1 MQSQKIIFSC
11 IFGSHLYGTETPTS
25 DKDYKEVF
33 LPNIESLI
41 LGNVKHTQTHSTG
54 KNDSKNQSTDV
65 DKEVF
70 SVMQYLKLLTQ
81 GQTVAIDMFFAPKTM
96 ITHKTKEWEII
107 KENKEYLISKNIAPF
122 VGYCYQ
128 QAKKYG
134 LKGSRVAAIKILLEF
149 LKDCSP
155 NALLKEYW
163 SEIEALCKENEYIS
177 IEHGQNEIYLS
188 CAGKLYQQNLKVS
201 NALKYCQKSYDEYG
215 QRALMAERNEGVD
228 WKSVHHSYRV
238 ALQAIELLS
247 TGYITFPLI
256 EKDILLKIKK
266 GEIHYKDC
274 ANMIIE
280 KIDELR
286 KLEESSSIL
295 PNGVNYEQ
303 VDKMILSFYL

>member
-228 WKSVHHSYRV
+228 WKSVHHALRV
-238 ALQAIELLS
+238 CYQAEELLL
-247 TGYITFPLI
+247 TGHITFPLK
-256 EKDILLKIKK
+256 ERKFLTEIKM
-266 GEIHYKDC
+266 GLYDYSMC
-274 ANMIIE
+274 ANMIIDKIEVLRELE
-280 KIDELR
+280 KNTTV
-286 KLEESSSIL
+286 L
-295 PNGVNYEQ
+295 PLTYNQQKVNE
-303 VDKMILSFYL
+303 MILGFYL